1 MPTAGVRASGTGVVV
16 QSLTRAARSADC
28 DAGPHRA
35 LFAQCPREERLP
47 VFKTLLIPLDGS
59 ALAEQSLGQAAAIAR
74 ATRAGIDV
82 VTVHQPRARDGYG
95 AAPRDDRSWDDEHRY
110 LETVASELAAG
121 GSIRVSHSMLNGDP
135 EEMISRRAAD
145 IEADLIVITS
155 HGRTGFS
162 RTWFG
167 SVADGLVRRGPAPVL
182 ILRPIAGDARKSA
195 AHHLFNHILVPL
207 DGSPLAAEILPTA
220 IDLARC
226 SGARI
231 TLLGVVQPMLA
242 SPYDPTGLLP
252 FSVVLRDETVTTAL
266 VEDAIKDLNTLS
278 ARLAADGVDSVD
290 AHVVIA
296 ENVANGIV
304 EFARSH
310 DVDVVAI
317 STHGRGT
324 SRYFVGSVADKVLRA
339 SGLPILLRR
348 SVPAVAAPRSAVSVG
363 AADANSLPSEARR

>member
-1 MPTAGVRASGTGVVV
+1 
-16 QSLTRAARSADC
+16 
-28 DAGPHRA
+28 
-35 LFAQCPREERLP
+35 

-74 ATRAGIDV
+74 ATRAAIDI
-82 VTVHQPRARDGYG
+82 VTVHQPRSRDGYG
-95 AAPRDDRSWDDEHRY
+95 DAPHDDRSLNDEHHY
-110 LETVASELAAG
+110 LETIASELVAG
-121 GSIRVSHSMLNGDP
+121 GSIRVSHSMLSGDP

-182 ILRPIAGDARKSA
+182 ILRPIAGDARRTA
-195 AHHLFNHILVPL
+195 AHHLFDHVLVPL
-207 DGSPLAAEILPTA
+207 DGSALAAEILPTA

-231 TLLGVVQPMLA
+231 TLLGVVQPMLS
-242 SPYDPTGLLP
+242 SPYDPSGLLP
-252 FSVVLRDETVTTAL
+252 YSIVLRDESVTSGL
-266 VEDAIKDLNTLS
+266 VEDAIKDLKALS
-278 ARLAADGVDSVD
+278 ARLAADGVASVD
-290 AHVVIA
+290 AHVVVA

-339 SGLPILLRR
+339 SRLPILLRR
-348 SVPAVAAPRSAVSVG
+348 SVLAVAPPRSAVSAGGSG
-363 AADANSLPSEARR
+363 AKPLPSEARR

>member
-1 MPTAGVRASGTGVVV
+1 
-16 QSLTRAARSADC
+16 
-28 DAGPHRA
+28 
-35 LFAQCPREERLP
+35 
-47 VFKTLLIPLDGS
+47 VFKTLLVPLDGS

-74 ATRAGIDV
+74 ATGAEIDV
-82 VTVHQPRARDGYG
+82 VMVHQPRARDGYG
-95 AAPRDDRSWDDEHRY
+95 DAPDDDRAWNDEHGY
-110 LETVASELAAG
+110 LETIASELVAG
-121 GSIRVSHSMLNGDP
+121 GSIRVSHSMLSGDP

-182 ILRPIAGDARKSA
+182 ILRPIEGDARRSA
-195 AHHLFNHILVPL
+195 AHHLFNHVLVPL
-207 DGSPLAAEILPTA
+207 DGSALAADVLPTA

-226 SGARI
+226 SSARI
-231 TLLGVVQPMLA
+231 TLLGVVQPMLS
-242 SPYDPTGLLP
+242 SPYDPAGLLP
-252 FSVVLRDETVTTAL
+252 YSVVLRDDSFTERL
-266 VEDAIKDLNTLS
+266 VEEAAKDLKALS
-278 ARLAADGVDSVD
+278 AGLAADGLPSVD
-290 AHVVIA
+290 AHVVVA

-310 DVDVVAI
+310 EADVVAI

-339 SGLPILLRR
+339 SRLPILLRR
-348 SVPAVAAPRSAVSVG
+348 SVSAVASARL
-363 AADANSLPSEARR
+363 AALPDASDANSSASEARR